1 MGTANLHGGPT
12 GQLHPAQ
19 CEATME
25 QPTLDVAPVLLT
37 ETAGALA
44 TAKPLGETDPAVSCV
59 SIPEEEA
66 DYAPFSPTSSVDD
79 ALGVCAEPLEQHAD
93 NCSVDRTTLGGDCGE
108 PDLHDP
114 APLTAASTAPNHDVQ
129 IALAPT
135 SPVPAPGGKRV
146 ERSKQA
152 LRKVVATLLRQ
163 FLCEHVPIV
172 LHTCGED
179 DTNPRRRLENVLKI
193 ASVCR
198 DSQDCINAG
207 WLHRGGSWALW
218 VSE

>member
-1 MGTANLHGGPT
+1 M
-12 GQLHPAQ
+12 HPAQ

-44 TAKPLGETDPAVSCV
+44 TAKPLGETDPAVSFV

-93 NCSVDRTTLGGDCGE
+93 NCSVDRTTLMEPALGGDCGE

-114 APLTAASTAPNHDVQ
+114 TPLTAASTAPNHDAQ
-129 IALAPT
+129 IALAPA
-135 SPVPAPGGKRV
+135 SPVPAPGGNRV
-146 ERSKQA
+146 ERSTQA
-152 LRKVVATLLRQ
+152 VRKLVGILLGH
-163 FLCEHVPIV
+163 FMWEHVPIV
-172 LHTCGED
+172 LHTCSED
-179 DTNPRRRLENVLKI
+179 ATCFREDSPNCIDAGWLRRGGSLALWV
-193 ASVCR
+193 
-198 DSQDCINAG
+198 G